1 MYELTHTLIDER
13 KSKYVYCRLTIKGLY
28 EWGIGY
34 LSDDRMRAFETEAY
48 NALRAE
54 GFEIKRSGSSSAS
67 DTLTKPGTETS
78 VYMHPMEFTGPVLP
92 EDIDAIV
99 IALHKCSAITEVNIE
114 ETSTMYD
121 LTDMEYRDIL
131 LDNASCMAEYIA
143 KNRPYIN
150 TINFIY
156 ATRLNRVSC
165 PLVGGTG
172 SNDIDYDVITTMF
185 SLIDDMLKKNMPNYG
200 IIDSIEEWASTT
212 KERIHALDK
221 KIKDA
226 TAEMSLDELKTF
238 YNISDTTLDNKVMEM
253 IDKYHLKTI
262 SDYENTA
269 VRNGISA

>member
-13 KSKYVYCRLTIKGLY
+13 KSKYVYCRLAIKGLY

-34 LSDDRMRAFETEAY
+34 LSSDRMRAFETEAY
-48 NALRAE
+48 NALRAK
-54 GFEIKRSGSSSAS
+54 GFEIKRSGSSSVS
-67 DTLTKPGTETS
+67 DTLTKPGTKTS

-99 IALHKCSAITEVNIE
+99 SALYKCSAITEVNIE

-131 LDNASCMAEYIA
+131 LDNASCMAEHIV

-185 SLIDDMLKKNMPNYG
+185 SLIDDMLKKNMPGYG

-212 KERIHALDK
+212 KKRIHTLDE

-226 TAEMSLDELKTF
+226 TAKMSLNELRAF